1 MISQPPIEDP
11 SRAEIL
17 AAALRATRRI
27 APLWPLQGFV
37 AVNPFLGLADH
48 RFAEAARAMAASAG
62 ARLTMPRAFYAKAIR
77 GGRITALD
85 LADALAEAEDGGD
98 LPADGEA
105 LRAAALAPDPDVAP
119 RPLPTVADV
128 AGAATGRDWAGFVTD
143 RLSAWAAAFFDAGQ
157 AAWRSPWRD
166 LGPYA
171 AWRAEALVDRTP
183 ETMGLAGFRRAVGG
197 LPGDASDALEVA
209 TRRIGM
215 PAAAL
220 EAYGHRLL
228 MTIGGWSGH
237 ARQRVWE
244 SELHGRPDA
253 SLLELLAIRLAWEAA
268 LLDCLADAPAVEMAW
283 HAALGAYATS
293 PASHPALA
301 VDCLLQL
308 AYERAWQR
316 ELAARFRAR
325 PEAAPAERPAVQAVF
340 CIDVRSEVFRRA
352 LERAAPEVETIGFA
366 GFFGLA
372 IDYVPFGEMAGR
384 AQCPVLLRPGVTI
397 RETVRDAGPA
407 EALGLLACHR
417 LRRRAAGAWS
427 AFRQAAVSSFAFVE
441 AMGLTFLG
449 RLARDGLGPALP
461 ASVAAGGGDPVL
473 AGRLEPSLE
482 PGSLAGRA
490 TGIDIEGRVRMAAAV
505 LEAMGLRDGLARL
518 VLLAGHGSTTTNNPY
533 GSGLDCGACGGHAGE
548 ANARVAARLLN
559 DPSVRAGLALRGIAV
574 PADTVFVGGLH
585 DTTTDAL
592 RILDPRD
599 VPASHAADLARLVA
613 WLAAA
618 GELARGERAPALRL
632 STDRPIDA
640 QMRARS
646 RDWSEVRPE
655 WGLAGCAA
663 FVAAPRHRTRDI
675 DLGGRAFL
683 HSYDW
688 RRDEGFRTLEL
699 VMTAPM
705 VVASWI
711 SLQYYGSTVDNRVFG
726 AGNKVLHNVVGRL
739 GVIEGNG
746 GDLRAGL
753 PWQAVHDGERLV
765 HEPLRLTVVIEAPI
779 TAINEVIAR
788 HGTVR
793 QLADHG
799 WLHLLAL
806 DDDGLIGQRYVG
818 GLEWAPMRAAMAEAA

>member
-1 MISQPPIEDP
+1 
-11 SRAEIL
+11 
-17 AAALRATRRI
+17 
-27 APLWPLQGFV
+27 
-37 AVNPFLGLADH
+37 
-48 RFAEAARAMAASAG
+48 
-62 ARLTMPRAFYAKAIR
+62 
-77 GGRITALD
+77 
-85 LADALAEAEDGGD
+85 
-98 LPADGEA
+98 
-105 LRAAALAPDPDVAP
+105 
-119 RPLPTVADV
+119 
-128 AGAATGRDWAGFVTD
+128 
-143 RLSAWAAAFFDAGQ
+143 
-157 AAWRSPWRD
+157 
-166 LGPYA
+166 
-171 AWRAEALVDRTP
+171 
-183 ETMGLAGFRRAVGG
+183 
-197 LPGDASDALEVA
+197 
-209 TRRIGM
+209 
-215 PAAAL
+215 
-220 EAYGHRLL
+220 
-228 MTIGGWSGH
+228 
-237 ARQRVWE
+237 
-244 SELHGRPDA
+244 
-253 SLLELLAIRLAWEAA
+253 
-268 LLDCLADAPAVEMAW
+268 
-283 HAALGAYATS
+283 
-293 PASHPALA
+293 
-301 VDCLLQL
+301 
-308 AYERAWQR
+308 
-316 ELAARFRAR
+316 
-325 PEAAPAERPAVQAVF
+325 
-340 CIDVRSEVFRRA
+340 
-352 LERAAPEVETIGFA
+352 
-366 GFFGLA
+366 
-372 IDYVPFGEMAGR
+372 
-384 AQCPVLLRPGVTI
+384 
-397 RETVRDAGPA
+397 
-407 EALGLLACHR
+407 